1 MEGFL
6 ILLIVLAVG
15 CILAG
20 PIALI
25 ISIIALNRSGEIYDR
40 LQRKNIIS
48 KWPARD
54 KPPVPEKP
62 KVQAVSKPPTV
73 SERQVE
79 VQPPQPPEATLE
91 KPEAERELQKAAS
104 QAAAERITERE
115 REISVEPTVGLEQR
129 IGTRWVAIAGVIT
142 VIVGMV
148 FFLKYAYD
156 NWAIG
161 PWARVLIT
169 AAGGFIALVAG
180 EVTRR
185 RGYEIVAKC
194 VTALGFGVLYAAVF
208 SAYRFYGLI
217 NTGPAFVLAIVV
229 TAAAMFYAVI
239 VDEVVI
245 AVLSLFGGFYTP
257 VVVSTGENLPMPL
270 FSYVLI
276 LSVGA
281 MLCAYYRKWRTVNI
295 LAFIGTYGLYTGW
308 FEKFYRPEMAAAEG
322 APEQIAVA
330 LGWLGVFFA
339 VYLVLPI
346 LYELVK
352 KVKADKEDVLCVLAN
367 AAVTFYYLWTILFSE
382 FRTELAFCAIGL
394 CVVHLVMMAVV
405 SIRCKDDVNLR
416 LGLLAIALFFLTIAL
431 PLYFKMYPLA
441 MAWAAQ
447 GVILVVIGLRY
458 RSSWT
463 QAGSAVALFLSFF
476 QLLHNLPMHEEA
488 FKLVFNPAF
497 GTWCFVAAALFVCS
511 VIYRQTSA
519 LEQDL
524 REWIAQI
531 FYGLMG
537 LLLMAAAT
545 MEWYWHCEYN
555 LNVSVASSFPKGQV
569 IIFAAMMMLFL
580 APRACPKG
588 MVSEVLG
595 LIFTAAGLL
604 AAVVALCYFHNES
617 FHFFGNIDFGVIL
630 IFVAVMVAYHVKYR
644 RISESTGNPQGVIT
658 HILFAAIGILLL
670 STIGA
675 EWYYHCKYNLVDTS
689 SYFSKGLVV
698 IFAAM
703 MPLFVI
709 RPVCPRG
716 PAGKLLAT
724 ALAGG
729 GAIFTLT
736 AFTGFHES
744 GFTVFANVDFGIAL
758 LFVAA
763 LFATALLLRRSAAED
778 NSSTAASGLFV
789 LAAIFVLWILLTEEI
804 YFYWHCKNRYVQTVA
819 NWSFLANM
827 YISIM
832 WAAYA
837 AVLMVV
843 GFWRKAAMLRYTAL
857 ALFAL
862 LLTKVFILDMG
873 TVKSVYRI
881 AAFLATG
888 VTLVGVSYL
897 YQFLKKKGF
906 FETMPVVESLDE

>member
-25 ISIIALNRSGEIYDR
+25 ISIIALNRSGEIYDQ
-40 LQRKNIIS
+40 LQRKTIIS
-48 KWPARD
+48 KWPAEAR
-54 KPPVPEKP
+54 PLAPEKP
-62 KVQAVSKPPTV
+62 KVQAVPKPPTV

-79 VQPPQPPEATLE
+79 IRLPQPPGAPLE
-91 KPEAERELQKAAS
+91 KPEAESQLQKAAF

-115 REISVEPTVGLEQR
+115 KEISVEPTVGLEQR

-142 VIVGMV
+142 VIVGMG
-148 FFLKYAYD
+148 FFLKYVHD
-156 NWAIG
+156 NWLIG
-161 PWARVLIT
+161 PLGRVLIT
-169 AAGGFIALVAG
+169 TVAGLVALVAG

-185 RGYEIVAKC
+185 RGYELVAKS
-194 VTALGFGVLYAAVF
+194 VTAMGFALLYAAVF

-217 NTGPAFVLAIVV
+217 DSTPAFGLAILV
-229 TAAAMFYAVI
+229 TAAAMLYAVSLN
-239 VDEVVI
+239 EVVI
-245 AVLSLFGGFYTP
+245 AFLSLFGGFLTP
-257 VVVSTGENLPMPL
+257 LIVSTGENLPMPL
-270 FSYVLI
+270 FGYVLV

-281 MLCAYYRKWRTVNI
+281 MLCAYYRKWRAVNI
-295 LAFIGTYGLYTGW
+295 LAFIGTFSLYTAW
-308 FEKFYRPEMAAAEG
+308 FEKFYRPQARAVEG
-322 APEQIAVA
+322 VPEQMAIA

-339 VYLVLPI
+339 VYLIMPI

-367 AAVTFYYLWTILFSE
+367 AAVAFYYLWTILFSE

-394 CVVHLVMMAVV
+394 CLIHLAMMAVV
-405 SIRCKDDVNLR
+405 STRCRDDVNLR
-416 LGLLAIALFFLTIAL
+416 VGLLAIALFFLTIAL
-431 PLYFKMYPLA
+431 PLYFKMHALA

-447 GVILVVIGLRY
+447 GAILAVIGLRY
-458 RSSWT
+458 RSNWT
-463 QAGSAVALFLSFF
+463 QAGSAVALLLSLL

-488 FKLVFNPAF
+488 FRLVFNPAF
-497 GTWCFVAAALFVCS
+497 GTWCFVAAVLFVCS
-511 VIYRQTSA
+511 IIYRRTSA
-519 LEQDL
+519 LERDM
-524 REWIAQI
+524 REYIAQV

-545 MEWYWHCEYN
+545 MEWYWHCDYN
-555 LNVSVASSFPKGQV
+555 LNVSVADYFPKGQV

-604 AAVVALCYFHNES
+604 AATVALCYFHNES
-617 FHFFGNIDFGVIL
+617 FHLLGNIDFGVIL
-630 IFVAVMVAYHVKYR
+630 IFIAALAVYHIKYR
-644 RISESTGNPQGVIT
+644 RISESMGNPQGVIT

-675 EWYYHCKYNLVDTS
+675 EWYYHCKYNLLDVN
-689 SYFSKGLVV
+689 SYFSKGLVI

-709 RPVCPRG
+709 RPMCPRG
-716 PAGKLLAT
+716 PVGKLLAT

-744 GFTVFANVDFGIAL
+744 GFTVFANVDFAIAFV
-758 LFVAA
+758 FVAA
-763 LFATALLLRRSAAED
+763 LFATAMLLRCSVAED
-778 NSSTAASGLFV
+778 KSDDVFSLFFV
-789 LAAIFVLWILLTEEI
+789 LAGIFVLWILLTEEI
-804 YFYWHCKNRYVQTVA
+804 YYYWRCRNEYVQAVA
-819 NWSFLANM
+819 NWKFLANM

-832 WAAYA
+832 WAVYGI
-837 AVLMVV
+837 VLMVV
-843 GFWRKAAMLRYTAL
+843 GFWRKATMLRYIAL

-888 VTLVGVSYL
+888 VTLVAVSYL

-906 FETMPVVESLDE
+906 FETMPVVESLNE